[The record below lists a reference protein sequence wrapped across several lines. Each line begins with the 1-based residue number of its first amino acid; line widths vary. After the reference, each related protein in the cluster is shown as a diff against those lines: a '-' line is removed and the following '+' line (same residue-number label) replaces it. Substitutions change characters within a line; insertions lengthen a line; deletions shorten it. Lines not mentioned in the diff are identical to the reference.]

1 MNSLPSLDF
10 KMLAA
15 KDLVYF
21 VKSLG
26 LILRTKGGYSLNSRK
41 LNI

>member
-1 MNSLPSLDF
+1 MTSLPSLDF
-10 KMLAA
+10 KMLAV

-26 LILRTKGGYSLNSRK
+26 LILRTNGGHSLNLRK